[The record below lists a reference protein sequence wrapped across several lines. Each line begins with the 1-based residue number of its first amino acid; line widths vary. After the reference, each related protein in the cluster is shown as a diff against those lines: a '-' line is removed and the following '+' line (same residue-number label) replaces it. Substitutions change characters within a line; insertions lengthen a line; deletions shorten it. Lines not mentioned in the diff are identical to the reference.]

1 VQGLHFQKGKTI
13 QSHENVIWLAD
24 TNYRIDLDNAS
35 VRSLAERDDYDP
47 LVAADQLRQ
56 AMDMKIV
63 FSEYEEG
70 PLLFRPTYR
79 YDLGTDSYD
88 TSEKM
93 RIPAWTDRI
102 LHRGNQLNLSV
113 YSRAELRG
121 SDHKPVFAI
130 YNAEVRIIDRI
141 KKATLSQMLL
151 ESTASMEPGD
161 KLDKKLAN
169 LILPADTRQLPPPS
183 SDENSWWD
191 TPDCPGG
198 VVPVAEL
205 EKLDL
210 HRKNNPFDSSEDS
223 SLTSSPS
230 SSDEELYT
238 HALSL
243 PTPLEPVQASTRRP
257 PPPPP
262 R

>member
-1 VQGLHFQKGKTI
+1 
-13 QSHENVIWLAD
+13 
-24 TNYRIDLDNAS
+24 
-35 VRSLAERDDYDP
+35 
-47 LVAADQLRQ
+47 
-56 AMDMKIV
+56 MDMKAA
-63 FSEYEEG
+63 FSGYEEG

-79 YDLGTDSYD
+79 YDIGTDTYD

-93 RIPAWTDRI
+93 RIPAWTERI
-102 LHRGNQLNLSV
+102 LHRGKKLNLNV

-130 YNAEVRIIDRI
+130 YDVEVRIIDRV
-141 KKATLSQMLL
+141 KKAALSQILL
-151 ESTASMEPGD
+151 ESITFVEPGE
-161 KLDKKLAN
+161 KLDKKFAN
-169 LILPADTRQLPPPS
+169 LVLPADPRQLPPPS
-183 SDENSWWD
+183 SDENLWWD
-191 TPDCPGG
+191 TPDCPAG
-198 VVPVAEL
+198 VIPIAEL

-210 HRKNNPFDSSEDS
+210 YRRNNPFDSSEES

-243 PTPLEPVQASTRRP
+243 PTPMEPVQASTRRL

>member
-1 VQGLHFQKGKTI
+1 MWRP
-13 QSHENVIWLAD
+13 VI
-24 TNYRIDLDNAS
+24 
-35 VRSLAERDDYDP
+35 V
-47 LVAADQLRQ
+47 
-56 AMDMKIV
+56 
-63 FSEYEEG
+63 
-70 PLLFRPTYR
+70 
-79 YDLGTDSYD
+79 
-88 TSEKM
+88 
-93 RIPAWTDRI
+93 
-102 LHRGNQLNLSV
+102 
-113 YSRAELRG
+113 
-121 SDHKPVFAI
+121 
-130 YNAEVRIIDRI
+130 
-141 KKATLSQMLL
+141 
-151 ESTASMEPGD
+151 
-161 KLDKKLAN
+161 
-169 LILPADTRQLPPPS
+169 PPPS

-191 TPDCPGG
+191 TPGISFKLPFLMTSLNDVIKDCPGG

-210 HRKNNPFDSSEDS
+210 YRKKNPFDFSEDS